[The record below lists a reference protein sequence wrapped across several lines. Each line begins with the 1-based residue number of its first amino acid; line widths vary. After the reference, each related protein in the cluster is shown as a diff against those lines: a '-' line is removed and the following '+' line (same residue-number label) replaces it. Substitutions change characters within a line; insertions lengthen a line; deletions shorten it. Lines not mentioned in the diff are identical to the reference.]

1 MSTLTVNLDYV
12 AALREAGRS
21 TEPDPAQAA
30 VLVELAGADGVA
42 VRVRRDRKQIRNR
55 DLFLLKGVCKSKV
68 TVEMPPTEEI
78 IERVLEVK
86 PWMITLV
93 ADHADG
99 DSPVSPINFGE
110 GSVDF
115 DDLVARCKGVG
126 VNTCYFVEPVLEDI
140 KGAIKGGAT
149 AVLVNCLG
157 YTQARTMEDAQ
168 TELDRLDKAAQAAAK
183 SGLAVHFGRG
193 LNYQNIGPL
202 VELNIVDEFVIGHSI
217 CSRAMLVGFDAA
229 VREARSIIGRSSDQR

>member
-1 MSTLTVNLDYV
+1 MSSLSVNLDYV

-21 TEPDPAQAA
+21 NEPDPAQAA

-42 VRVRRDRKQIRNR
+42 VRVRRDRRQIRDR
-55 DLFLLKGVCKSKV
+55 DLFLLKGVCKTKV

-78 IERVLEVK
+78 FERVLEVK

-99 DSPVSPINFGE
+99 DSPVSPIDFGE

-115 DDLVARCKGVG
+115 NDLVARCKGVG
-126 VNTCYFVEPVLEDI
+126 INTCFFVDPNLEDI
-140 KGAIKGGAT
+140 KGAVRGGVS
-149 AVLVNCLG
+149 AVLMNCLG
-157 YTQARTMEDAQ
+157 YTQARTIDEAQ
-168 TELDRLDKAAQAAAK
+168 SELDRLDKAAQAAAK

-193 LNYQNIGPL
+193 LNYKNIGPL
-202 VELNIVDEFVIGHSI
+202 VELNIVDEFVIGHAI

-229 VREARSIIGRSSDQR
+229 VREACRAIGRSSDQG